1 MSLLIHWLLFPQSE
15 MKTKGG
21 LNKYM
26 NNSVQLHLLMNN
38 WNGGG
43 QCVCV
48 CCILMGSKLVHLILN
63 IQEANILPTSL
74 QTHAI

>member
-1 MSLLIHWLLFPQSE
+1 MVEVS
-15 MKTKGG
+15 
-21 LNKYM
+21 
-26 NNSVQLHLLMNN
+26 
-38 WNGGG
+38 
-43 QCVCV
+43 VCV